1 MGAAEG
7 HDAGDGQI
15 LIWLRLGDSDGDGV
29 NIPEGERL
37 GARGKISMGGRY
49 DNPSIT

>member
-1 MGAAEG
+1 MRAAEG

-15 LIWLRLGDSDGDGV
+15 LICLRLGDSDGDGV

-37 GARGKISMGGRY
+37 GARGKISMGGHY
-49 DNPSIT
+49 ANPSIT